1 MKLTFAAIGAV
12 LVLLSVF
19 AYRTLPSENT
29 DGKTRLVWVTDNNPV
44 RAEQVALFNKLNPDL
59 ELVIDPAN
67 TDQQKVIVQSIGG
80 VGPDLFDTYGKE
92 SAEAYVASGIAW
104 DITDRMLEAGIDVP
118 KVIWPVAVPSCVVNG
133 RVYGFPCNVNANAI
147 WFNKDVFDRSG
158 VPYPKPGWTWEEFIE
173 TAKKLTIRDEK
184 GRAKQFG
191 LYWDFGA
198 TRDLVYQHGGRYFD
212 PTLTRCTLDSP
223 EAIAGVKLSHALMYV
238 HKVAP
243 TPTEEAALSTQG
255 GWGSGGITFLMSG
268 RVAMAYGGRWWLNL
282 MRKQK
287 GLRLGVV
294 EIPYA
299 KDKVTVGGAR
309 CTFVNKNS
317 PKRELALRFIRF
329 LASREYNE
337 LLNDQADALA
347 PVMEYCYTE
356 RFLHNPEHPEEDYN
370 AVWREVVKNSVP
382 AEFCPFLRG
391 GEMEPINTQLDLVRG
406 GLKDPELACKDA
418 ARNATARIRRNARLI
433 PHLGRLYR
441 ERTGMDP

>member
-1 MKLTFAAIGAV
+1 MKLTFAAIGVV
-12 LVLLSVF
+12 LILLSIY
-19 AYRTLPSENT
+19 AYRTLP
-29 DGKTRLVWVTDNNPV
+29 DADAGGKTRLVWVTDNNPV
-44 RAEQVALFNKLNPDL
+44 RAEQVALFNRLNPDL

-80 VGPDLFDTYGKE
+80 VGPDLFDTYGQE

-158 VPYPKPGWTWEEFIE
+158 VPYPKPGWTWPEFIE
-173 TAKKLTIRDEK
+173 IAKKLTIRDER

-191 LYWDFGA
+191 LYWDFNA

-212 PTLTRCTLDSP
+212 PTATRCTLDSP
-223 EAIAGVKLSHALMYV
+223 EAIAGVKLSHDLMYV

-299 KDKVTVGGAR
+299 KERVTVGGAR
-309 CTFVNKNS
+309 CTFINKNS
-317 PKRELALRFIRF
+317 PRREQALRFIKF

-347 PVMEYCYTE
+347 PLMSACYTD
-356 RFLHNPEHPEEDYN
+356 RFLHNPAHPEEDYN
-370 AVWREVVKNSVP
+370 AVWREVVKNSIP

-391 GEMEPINTQLDLVRG
+391 GEMEPINTQMDLVRG
-406 GLKDPELACKDA
+406 GLKDPELACRDA

-441 ERTGMDP
+441 ELTGQEP

>member
-1 MKLTFAAIGAV
+1 MKLAFAVIGLV
-12 LVLLSVF
+12 LVLLSIY
-19 AYRTLPSENT
+19 AYKSLPDPNPP
-29 DGKTRLVWVTDNNPV
+29 GKTRLVWVTDNNPV
-44 RAEQVALFNKLNPDL
+44 RAEQVALFNRLNPDL

-80 VGPDLFDTYGKE
+80 VGPDLFDTYGRE

-104 DITDRMLEAGIDVP
+104 DITDEMLKAGIDVP
-118 KVIWPVAVPSCVVNG
+118 KIIWPVAVPSCVVNG

-147 WFNKDVFDRSG
+147 WFNKDVFDRAG
-158 VPYPKPGWTWEEFIE
+158 VPYPKPGWTWDEFIE
-173 TAKKLTIRDEK
+173 TAKKLTIRDER

-191 LYWDFGA
+191 LYWDWNA
-198 TRDLVYQHGGRYFD
+198 TRDLIYQHGGRYFNE
-212 PTLTRCTLDSP
+212 TATVCTLDTP
-223 EAIAGVKLSHALMYV
+223 EAIAGMRLSHDLMYR
-238 HKVAP
+238 HRIAP
-243 TPTEEAALSTQG
+243 TPNEEAALSTQG

-299 KDKVTVGGAR
+299 KERVTVGGAR

-317 PKRELALRFIRF
+317 PNREKALRFIKF

-347 PVMEYCYTE
+347 PVMEHCYTC
-356 RFLHNPEHPEEDYN
+356 L
-370 AVWREVVKNSVP
+370 
-382 AEFCPFLRG
+382 
-391 GEMEPINTQLDLVRG
+391 
-406 GLKDPELACKDA
+406 
-418 ARNATARIRRNARLI
+418 
-433 PHLGRLYR
+433 LYTSPSPR
-441 ERTGMDP
+441 